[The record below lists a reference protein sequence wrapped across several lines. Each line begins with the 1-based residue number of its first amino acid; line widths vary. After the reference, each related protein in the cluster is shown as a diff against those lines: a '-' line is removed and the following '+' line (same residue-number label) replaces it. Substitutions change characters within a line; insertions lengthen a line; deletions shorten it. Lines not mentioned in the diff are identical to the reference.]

1 MVVVGG
7 DGSSS
12 YGSSC
17 GSVGGV
23 VGDDEWWSSA
33 LAKKDNLGKVIL
45 QNLVGQEKAYEKRY
59 KMHVYQ
65 GRINQKEK
73 EP

>member
-1 MVVVGG
+1 MVL
-7 DGSSS
+7 GSSQK
-12 YGSSC
+12 Y
-17 GSVGGV
+17 
-23 VGDDEWWSSA
+23 
-33 LAKKDNLGKVIL
+33 NLGKVIL